1 MNHSIKGGLKGD
13 LSEDQKAELRKVPG
27 TVHNTESFGAVDG
40 PGIRYI
46 FFLQGCPLRCL
57 YCHNPDAIPG
67 SGGTIWTAE
76 KAAKEVMRYK
86 SFIKSG
92 GVTFSGGEPLLQP
105 EFVYAAA
112 VLLRDEGIS
121 TAIDTSGSQNPE
133 NPAVRKAIDAADL
146 LLLDIKAWNSEVA
159 VALTGKDTKNA
170 LATLEYCESTQKPV
184 WIRHVLL
191 SGYTMD
197 DGQLSAMADCLTT
210 YKCVDRVELL
220 PFHKLGEPKWQEMG
234 KNYLLG
240 DTAATSKAQAERA
253 KAVMS
258 ARGLRVQ

>member
-1 MNHSIKGGLKGD
+1 MGRT
-13 LSEDQKAELRKVPG
+13 ELERVTG

-46 FFLQGCPLRCL
+46 FYLQGCPLRCL

-67 SGGTIWTAE
+67 KGGTVWTAAE
-76 KAAKEVMRYK
+76 AVKEVIRYK

-105 EFVYAAA
+105 EFVYAVT
-112 VLLRDEGIS
+112 VLLKDEGIAA
-121 TAIDTSGSQNPE
+121 AIDTSGCQSPE
-133 NPAVRKAIDAADL
+133 DPAVRKAIDAGGL
-146 LLLDIKAWNSEVA
+146 LLLDIKSWNSETA
-159 VALTGKDTKNA
+159 IALTGRDIKNS
-170 LATLEYCESTQKPV
+170 LATLEYCEAIQKPV
-184 WIRHVLL
+184 WIRYVLL

-197 DGQLSAMADCLTT
+197 DGQLSAMADYLSG

-234 KNYLLG
+234 KKYLLG
-240 DTAATSKAQAERA
+240 DTAATSKAQAEHA
-253 KAVMS
+253 KSILS

>member
-1 MNHSIKGGLKGD
+1 VMS
-13 LSEDQKAELRKVPG
+13 QELEKVTG

-46 FFLQGCPLRCL
+46 FYLQGCPLRCL

-67 SGGTIWTAE
+67 KGGTLWTAGE
-76 KAAKEVMRYK
+76 AAKEAIRYK

-112 VLLRDEGIS
+112 MLLKEKGIA
-121 TAIDTSGSQNPE
+121 TAIDTSGCQNPG
-133 NPAVRKAIDAADL
+133 NPAVQKAIDASDL
-146 LLLDIKAWNSEVA
+146 LLLDIKAWDSETA
-159 VALTGKDTKNA
+159 VALTGRDIKNS
-170 LATLEYCESTQKPV
+170 LATLEYCEAIQKPV
-184 WIRHVLL
+184 WIRYVLL
-191 SGYTMD
+191 SGFTMAD
-197 DGQLSAMADCLTT
+197 EQLSAMADYLSG
-210 YKCVDRVELL
+210 YKCIDRVELL

-234 KNYLLG
+234 KKYLLG
-240 DTAATSKAQAERA
+240 DTPATSKAQAEHA
-253 KAVMS
+253 TSILS

>member
-1 MNHSIKGGLKGD
+1 MMSRT
-13 LSEDQKAELRKVPG
+13 ELEKVTG
-27 TVHNTESFGAVDG
+27 TVHSTESFGAVDG

-46 FFLQGCPLRCL
+46 FYLQGCPLRCL

-67 SGGTIWTAE
+67 KGGTAWTAGD
-76 KAAKEVMRYK
+76 ATREVLRYK

-112 VLLRDEGIS
+112 ILLKDEGIT
-121 TAIDTSGSQNPE
+121 TAIDTSGCQNPE
-133 NPAVRKAIDAADL
+133 NPAVRKAIDASDL
-146 LLLDIKAWNSEVA
+146 LLLDIKAWDRETA
-159 VALTGKDTKNA
+159 IALTGKDTKNA
-170 LATLEYCESTQKPV
+170 LATLEYCEAAQKPV
-184 WIRHVLL
+184 WIRYVLL

-197 DGQLSAMADCLTT
+197 DGQLNAMADYLSG

-234 KNYLLG
+234 KKYLLG
-240 DTAATSKAQAERA
+240 DTAATSKAQAEHA
-253 KAVMS
+253 KSILS

>member
-1 MNHSIKGGLKGD
+1 MNW
-13 LSEDQKAELRKVPG
+13 SELEKVTG

-46 FFLQGCPLRCL
+46 FYLQGCPLRCL

-67 SGGTIWTAE
+67 RGGTVWTAA

-92 GVTFSGGEPLLQP
+92 GITFSGGEPLLQP
-105 EFVYAAA
+105 EFVYA
-112 VLLRDEGIS
+112 VTMLLKDEGV
-121 TAIDTSGSQNPE
+121 TTVIDTSGCQNPE
-133 NPAVRKAIDAADL
+133 DPAVRKAIDASDL

-159 VALTGKDTKNA
+159 VTLTGRDTKNS
-170 LATLEYCESTQKPV
+170 LATLEYCETIQKPV
-184 WIRHVLL
+184 WIRYVLL

-197 DGQLSAMADCLTT
+197 DGQLSAMADYLTK

-240 DTAATSKAQAERA
+240 DTAATSKAQAEHA